1 MCCPPLDDANARWT
15 PTTAFRKHFFNILI
29 QIKLTETATVALKLQ
44 NLLSCL
50 PRELNAS
57 QGPIVC
63 LCIYLIGIMHVKE
76 HLCKIQNYSKTDYSN
91 VANLRPQCQ
100 EHTQR
105 QHKCTQIYM
114 QSHKEIKIPQRHY
127 LKFRSKI
134 VTRLI
139 CHKPLSTVI
148 LKSMISGILY

>member
-29 QIKLTETATVALKLQ
+29 QKTATVALKLQ
-44 NLLSCL
+44 NLMSCL

-76 HLCKIQNYSKTDYSN
+76 HLCKIQNYSN

-100 EHTQR
+100 KTHT
-105 QHKCTQIYM
+105 KTCTQIYM
-114 QSHKEIKIPQRHY
+114 QSHIENKIPKRHY
-127 LKFRSKI
+127 LKFRSKM

-148 LKSMISGILY
+148 FKSMISGILY